1 MLDELIADS
10 PDSAFERAT
19 LPRGMEEKL
28 AKVDWS
34 VRDVLVGSLR
44 DRKQLD
50 IALEHHFYHIPVRQ
64 LSENDLPVRYVAIYQ
79 SRNIFG
85 AEAGIRYYGEVTKV
99 IPVRRNEI
107 TEIPKNS
114 TEPYYR
120 LEVKEWKQL
129 DYVIEPKEFA
139 LVSRFTNLFLLEHST
154 EYPELFLRS
163 EEEYRLYSELKRMAK
178 NMEMYSSHLRLR
190 SG

>member
-19 LPRGMEEKL
+19 LPRGIEEKL

-44 DRKQLD
+44 DREQLK
-50 IALEHHFYHIPVRQ
+50 IALEHNFYHVPARQ
-64 LSENDLPVRYVAIYQ
+64 LGEDDLPVRYVAIYQ

-85 AEAGIRYYGEVTKV
+85 TEAGVRYYGEVTKV

-129 DYVIEPKEFA
+129 DCAIEPKEFA
-139 LVSRFTNLFLLEHST
+139 HISRFTNLFLLEHST

-163 EEEYRLYSELKRMAK
+163 ENLPEGRTQF
-178 NMEMYSSHLRLR
+178 
-190 SG
+190 SGGC